1 MKAKLISLAL
11 MTAVLIGCADRP
23 QGTPTER
30 ATALVKAKNLSQY
43 PVVSLDSVYGYKD
56 VHASNMAALNLQW
69 KADSIIINQRAQKRL
84 LNPKE
89 RDEVSSLSKSIFA
102 LRKDAARVEMKY
114 RLENRKRELVG
125 LRCAFADSLVGNMT
139 TVYFDTDVT
148 KITGVERNINDL

>member
-114 RLENRKRELVG
+114 RLEYRKRELVG
-125 LRCAFADSLVGNMT
+125 LRYAFADSLVGNMT

>member
-1 MKAKLISLAL
+1 

-125 LRCAFADSLVGNMT
+125 LRYAFADSLVGNMT

>member
-30 ATALVKAKNLSQY
+30 ATDLVKAKSLSQY

>member
-1 MKAKLISLAL
+1 
-11 MTAVLIGCADRP
+11 MTAVSIGCADRP

-84 LNPKE
+84 LNSKE

-102 LRKDAARVEMKY
+102 LRKDATRAEMKY

-125 LRCAFADSLVGNMT
+125 LRCAFADSLVGNLT